1 MLRKTG
7 ILLLAIG
14 MLGTSFPG
22 LSRSANGVAPSPAP
36 TSTTTEG
43 ASASAASSPSTGVS
57 DEDGYLIG
65 PGDVLDISVWKD
77 EALTRSC
84 VVRPDGAISFPLIGE
99 IRATGKTA
107 VQLKEEMEGKL
118 VRYVPELVLS
128 LDVRQVNSL
137 IIYVIGKVNSP
148 GRQVVNAN
156 INVLQALATAAG
168 LNPFAK
174 RNRIKIYRQQ
184 NGKTEILPFEYDEV
198 VDGKRLEQNIRLQR
212 GDVVVVP

>member
-36 TSTTTEG
+36 ASTTTEG